1 METAMI
7 AISLLT
13 VLLLGVLIALLVTL
27 NRSMAAVGAAL
38 QETNRAVLPLAD
50 DLRVLAASLTE
61 TSEGLRAGIGQVSR
75 LTGALGGIGDDLN
88 SGRGALKLGLDVA
101 KMLAGPWL
109 DKLKL
114 LGR

>member
-1 METAMI
+1 METALI

-13 VLLLGVLIALLVTL
+13 LLLLGVLISLLVSL
-27 NRSMAAVGAAL
+27 NRSMALVGSAL

-61 TSEGLRAGIGQVSR
+61 TSEGLRTGIDQVSR
-75 LTGALGGIGDDLN
+75 LTGALGGIGDDLS
-88 SGRGALKLGLDVA
+88 SGRRALKTGLQIA
-101 KMLAGPWL
+101 KLFGGPWL
-109 DKLKL
+109 DKLKF